1 MRIIGGYLKGKKI
14 SFVNNDI
21 TRPLR
26 NFVKE
31 NIFNLI
37 SHSKFVNVKIEKSN
51 ILDLYSGI
59 GSFGLEC
66 ISREANN
73 VTFVEQDKN
82 TLAYLLKNFEQLKI
96 ENKINLHSI
105 KVSKFI
111 EQNSKNKY
119 DIIFFDPPY
128 SKMEYIND
136 IKLLNDLKMYNKNH
150 LIIIHRERGNLEKI
164 DNFLNIKLIKEYG
177 RSKITIITI
186 TISCTA
192 IMIFILLKRD
202 SYGNHFQNI

>member
-14 SFVNNDI
+14 SFINNDT

-26 NFVKE
+26 DFVKE

-37 SHSKFVNVKIEKSN
+37 SHSKFVNIKIEKSN

-59 GSFGLEC
+59 GSFGIEC
-66 ISREANN
+66 ISREASN

-82 TLAYLLKNFEQLKI
+82 TLTYLLKNFEQLKI
-96 ENKINLHSI
+96 KNKINLHSI

-111 EQNSKNKY
+111 EQNNKDKY
-119 DIIFFDPPY
+119 DLIFFDPPY
-128 SKMEYIND
+128 ANMEYIND
-136 IKLLNDLKMYNKNH
+136 IKHLNNLKMYNKKH
-150 LIIIHRERGNLEKI
+150 LVIIHRERGNLEKI

-177 RSKITIITI
+177 RSKI
-186 TISCTA
+186 
-192 IMIFILLKRD
+192 IF
-202 SYGNHFQNI
+202 GVFG

>member
-177 RSKITIITI
+177 RSKI
-186 TISCTA
+186 
-192 IMIFILLKRD
+192 IF
-202 SYGNHFQNI
+202 GVFG